1 MGGPSSSAKLT
12 RLEDLT
18 PGAKV
23 RGVLTDRAVTVV
35 QSEWHGTQALTLT
48 FRDDLGKVGSELLYR
63 DDEARLSIQTTGRA
77 FAFDADG
84 QLFRLVSEAMRIRL
98 AYLFDPLLAVNTSTL
113 DPLPHQIQAVYQIM
127 LPRQPLRFL
136 LADDPGAGKTIMA
149 GLFIKELMIRGDVA
163 RCLVV
168 TPGSLVEQWQDEL
181 WNRFNLDFEI
191 VTNETIENSKSGN
204 PFAEKDLVIGRLDHM
219 ARNEEIQARL
229 DQTEWDLVVVDEA
242 HKMSAHYFGNELKE
256 TKRRK
261 LGKQLGELTR
271 HLLLL
276 TATPHNGK
284 EADFQLFMALLD
296 GDRFEGRYR
305 DGVHSTDAS
314 DLMRRLVKER
324 LVKFDG
330 KPLFPERRAYS
341 VEYKL
346 SDEEAHLYAEVTNY
360 VRDEMNRAE
369 RLRAAG
375 EGRRGAIVG
384 FALTTLQRRL
394 ASSPEAIYQSLSR
407 RRKRLENRVR
417 EEELLRR
424 GAEARI
430 DTTRDVRGM
439 DEEEWDNIDDRT
451 DQEVEELEE
460 QVVDQASAAQTIAEL
475 KAEIETLTRLEALAE
490 EVRRSGTDR
499 KWEELRDLLQ
509 NNEEMF
515 DPSGIRRKLIVFSEH
530 RDTLNYLADRIRTL
544 IGRPETVVTI
554 HGGMGREDR
563 RKAQEA
569 FMQDKDVLV
578 LVATDAAGEG
588 INLQRAH
595 LMVNYDLSWNPNRI
609 EQRFGRIH
617 RIGQTEVCHL
627 WNIVANDTREGEVY
641 QRLLEKLERAREALG
656 GQVFDVLGQ
665 VFSEKSLRD
674 LLIEAVR
681 YGELPETRARLDQV
695 IDVVIDEDLRR
706 VVHERALTSDLL
718 SASDVE
724 EIREQMEQAEA
735 RRLQPYFIRS
745 FFLEAFGH
753 LGGTISQR
761 EEGRYEITHVPA
773 DVRNRD
779 RLIGA
784 GAPLLRRY
792 ERVTFD
798 KPHVTLTG
806 KPSAQFLSP
815 GHPLLG
821 SVVDLIQ
828 ERCRDLLKR
837 GAILVDPGDEGERL
851 RLLLYLE
858 HTIQDARLD
867 RNGNRRVVSRR
878 LQFIEVLED
887 RKVRAAG
894 YAPYLDYRE
903 LETGE
908 EALIRPLLEEE
919 WLTQDVEQIGLNHAI
934 QEVVPEHLDG
944 VRRQTLNRIE
954 KTRVAVRDRL
964 TKEINYWDQRANEL
978 KLQEL
983 AGKKP
988 KLNSGK
994 ARQRADEL
1002 NARLKR
1008 RMDELDQE
1016 EQLSPLPPIVVGGAI
1031 VVPAGRLARLR
1042 GERAPDENPDIIE
1055 RLKERVERL
1064 AVDAVLQT
1072 EATLG
1077 RTAVEM
1083 PHNNPGYDI
1092 LSKDPTTGDIF
1103 FIEVKGRVADATTVT
1118 VTKNEILTG
1127 LNKPNQFILAL
1138 ARIHDDDSVELWYA
1152 RRPFKGDQETFFKM
1166 TSANYNFAALAAD
1179 AEAPA

>member
-1 MGGPSSSAKLT
+1 
-12 RLEDLT
+12 
-18 PGAKV
+18 
-23 RGVLTDRAVTVV
+23 
-35 QSEWHGTQALTLT
+35 
-48 FRDDLGKVGSELLYR
+48 
-63 DDEARLSIQTTGRA
+63 
-77 FAFDADG
+77 
-84 QLFRLVSEAMRIRL
+84 
-98 AYLFDPLLAVNTSTL
+98 
-113 DPLPHQIQAVYQIM
+113 
-127 LPRQPLRFL
+127 
-136 LADDPGAGKTIMA
+136 
-149 GLFIKELMIRGDVA
+149 MIRGDVA

-271 HLLLL
+271 HLLLM

-595 LMVNYDLSWNPNRI
+595 LMVNYDLPWNPNRI

-617 RIGQTEVCHL
+617 RIGQTEVCHM
-627 WNIVANDTREGEVY
+627 WNVVAAETREGQVFE
-641 QRLLEKLERAREALG
+641 RLLRKLAEQSEALG
-656 GQVFDVLGQ
+656 GKVFDVLGDQ
-665 VFSEKSLRD
+665 IFDDISLRD

-681 YGELPETRARLDQV
+681 YGDQPNIRAKLDQV
-695 IDVVIDEDLRR
+695 VDAAVGEKLKEALK
-706 VVHERALTSDLL
+706 ERALL
-718 SASDVE
+718 S
-724 EIREQMEQAEA
+724 
-735 RRLQPYFIRS
+735 
-745 FFLEAFGH
+745 
-753 LGGTISQR
+753 
-761 EEGRYEITHVPA
+761 
-773 DVRNRD
+773 
-779 RLIGA
+779 
-784 GAPLLRRY
+784 
-792 ERVTFD
+792 
-798 KPHVTLTG
+798 
-806 KPSAQFLSP
+806 
-815 GHPLLG
+815 
-821 SVVDLIQ
+821 
-828 ERCRDLLKR
+828 
-837 GAILVDPGDEGERL
+837 
-851 RLLLYLE
+851 
-858 HTIQDARLD
+858 
-867 RNGNRRVVSRR
+867 
-878 LQFIEVLED
+878 
-887 RKVRAAG
+887 
-894 YAPYLDYRE
+894 
-903 LETGE
+903 
-908 EALIRPLLEEE
+908 
-919 WLTQDVEQIGLNHAI
+919 
-934 QEVVPEHLDG
+934 
-944 VRRQTLNRIE
+944 
-954 KTRVAVRDRL
+954 
-964 TKEINYWDQRANEL
+964 
-978 KLQEL
+978 
-983 AGKKP
+983 
-988 KLNSGK
+988 
-994 ARQRADEL
+994 
-1002 NARLKR
+1002 
-1008 RMDELDQE
+1008 
-1016 EQLSPLPPIVVGGAI
+1016 
-1031 VVPAGRLARLR
+1031 
-1042 GERAPDENPDIIE
+1042 
-1055 RLKERVERL
+1055 
-1064 AVDAVLQT
+1064 
-1072 EATLG
+1072 
-1077 RTAVEM
+1077 EM
-1083 PHNNPGYDI
+1083 
-1092 LSKDPTTGDIF
+1092 
-1103 FIEVKGRVADATTVT
+1103 
-1118 VTKNEILTG
+1118 
-1127 LNKPNQFILAL
+1127 
-1138 ARIHDDDSVELWYA
+1138 
-1152 RRPFKGDQETFFKM
+1152 M
-1166 TSANYNFAALAAD
+1166 
-1179 AEAPA
+1179 

>member
-1 MGGPSSSAKLT
+1 M
-12 RLEDLT
+12 
-18 PGAKV
+18 
-23 RGVLTDRAVTVV
+23 
-35 QSEWHGTQALTLT
+35 
-48 FRDDLGKVGSELLYR
+48 
-63 DDEARLSIQTTGRA
+63 
-77 FAFDADG
+77 
-84 QLFRLVSEAMRIRL
+84 
-98 AYLFDPLLAVNTSTL
+98 
-113 DPLPHQIQAVYQIM
+113 
-127 LPRQPLRFL
+127 
-136 LADDPGAGKTIMA
+136 
-149 GLFIKELMIRGDVA
+149 
-163 RCLVV
+163 
-168 TPGSLVEQWQDEL
+168 
-181 WNRFNLDFEI
+181 
-191 VTNETIENSKSGN
+191 
-204 PFAEKDLVIGRLDHM
+204 
-219 ARNEEIQARL
+219 
-229 DQTEWDLVVVDEA
+229 
-242 HKMSAHYFGNELKE
+242 
-256 TKRRK
+256 
-261 LGKQLGELTR
+261 
-271 HLLLL
+271 
-276 TATPHNGK
+276 
-284 EADFQLFMALLD
+284 
-296 GDRFEGRYR
+296 
-305 DGVHSTDAS
+305 
-314 DLMRRLVKER
+314 
-324 LVKFDG
+324 
-330 KPLFPERRAYS
+330 
-341 VEYKL
+341 
-346 SDEEAHLYAEVTNY
+346 
-360 VRDEMNRAE
+360 
-369 RLRAAG
+369 
-375 EGRRGAIVG
+375 
-384 FALTTLQRRL
+384 
-394 ASSPEAIYQSLSR
+394 
-407 RRKRLENRVR
+407 
-417 EEELLRR
+417 
-424 GAEARI
+424 
-430 DTTRDVRGM
+430 
-439 DEEEWDNIDDRT
+439 
-451 DQEVEELEE
+451 
-460 QVVDQASAAQTIAEL
+460 
-475 KAEIETLTRLEALAE
+475 
-490 EVRRSGTDR
+490 
-499 KWEELRDLLQ
+499 
-509 NNEEMF
+509 
-515 DPSGIRRKLIVFSEH
+515 
-530 RDTLNYLADRIRTL
+530 
-544 IGRPETVVTI
+544 
-554 HGGMGREDR
+554 
-563 RKAQEA
+563 
-569 FMQDKDVLV
+569 
-578 LVATDAAGEG
+578 
-588 INLQRAH
+588 
-595 LMVNYDLSWNPNRI
+595 
-609 EQRFGRIH
+609 
-617 RIGQTEVCHL
+617 
-627 WNIVANDTREGEVY
+627 Y

-994 ARQRADEL
+994 ARQ
-1002 NARLKR
+1002 
-1008 RMDELDQE
+1008 
-1016 EQLSPLPPIVVGGAI
+1016 
-1031 VVPAGRLARLR
+1031 LR